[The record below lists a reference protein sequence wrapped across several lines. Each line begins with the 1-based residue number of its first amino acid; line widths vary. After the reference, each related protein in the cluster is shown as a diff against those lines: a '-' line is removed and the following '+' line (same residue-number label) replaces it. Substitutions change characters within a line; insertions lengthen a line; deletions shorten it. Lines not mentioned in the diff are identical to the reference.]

1 MARKDKLIKM
11 KRVLRAGFFDFWR
24 DTTVSLA
31 SVLVMTVTLLFI
43 SATVFAGA
51 LLDTTLA
58 ELRDKIDVNV
68 TFVTTAPEDEILR
81 IKDSLD
87 SLPEVL
93 LVTYVT
99 REEALEAFKER
110 HKNNQSI
117 QVALEELGENPLGA
131 VLNIK
136 ARSPSQYS
144 SIAEFLESEDALSSA
159 GLPIIDKINY
169 FENKDAIDR
178 LSAIIHSAD
187 RLGLLATLTMAV
199 ISMLIAFNTI
209 RLTIYIAREEIAVMR
224 LVGASQSYT
233 QGPFIVV
240 GVIYGIVASV
250 FALLIL
256 LPATYYLSRP
266 ILEIFST
273 FDIFSYYLRHFIEI
287 GFIILSSGVFM
298 GALSSA
304 FATRKYLR
312 V

>member
-31 SVLVMTVTLLFI
+31 SVLVMTVTPLFI
-43 SATVFAGA
+43 SAPVFAGA

-58 ELRDKIDVNV
+58 ELRVKIDVNV